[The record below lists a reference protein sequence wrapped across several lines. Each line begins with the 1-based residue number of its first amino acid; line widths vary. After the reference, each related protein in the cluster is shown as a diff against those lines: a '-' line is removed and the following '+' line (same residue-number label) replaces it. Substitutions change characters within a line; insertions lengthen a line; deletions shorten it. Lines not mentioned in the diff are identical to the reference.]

1 MRKTVLFAASMLAAV
16 FAIGQQANSKTKSAP
31 KDSMVLADH
40 LKGMLWRNLGP
51 TRGGR
56 SVTSTG
62 VVGQPFTYY
71 MGSTGGGVWKT
82 EDGGISWNNISDGFF
97 KTGSIGAISVSESD
111 PNVVYVGTGEHAVR
125 GVMTSAGDGMYK
137 STDAGKTWKRM
148 GLDKT
153 MHIAAIRIHPSNP
166 DVVYVAAQG
175 AVHGP
180 SADRGIYKTTNGGLN
195 WQRVFF
201 VNENTG
207 CSDLSMDMRNP
218 SILYAG
224 MWEHRRYPWVVSS
237 GGPGSGLY
245 KSTDGGVTWTKL
257 KNGLPEKMGKV
268 AIDVSRANPNRV
280 FTNIESEGTKGG
292 VYRSD
297 DGGSTWTQ
305 TSKARVTVA
314 RAWYYIEIFADPQNE
329 NTVYVL
335 NAPALKSVDGGK
347 TFSPLPTP
355 HGDNHWLWIDPQ
367 NNQRMINSNDGGAN
381 ISFNGGSS
389 WSTQQNQ
396 PTAQFYRVIADK
408 QFPYSLYAGQQ
419 DNTSVIIPS
428 RSPFGGI
435 DWQQWTTGPG
445 GESAFVAFDPNNP
458 TKVFGGSYQGNIE
471 VLDRKLTATK
481 DIMASPTIGLAVVP
495 KKQVYR
501 FNWNAPIVA
510 DPFDPSIIYHGGN
523 KVLKSTNGGQSW
535 TEMSQDLTRNDTAK
549 QGDGGIPYTNEG
561 AGGEVY
567 NTLAYL
573 ACSPITKGEIWTG
586 SDDGLLYLTRD
597 GGASWQN
604 VTPAGLEE
612 TLINSIE
619 VSPHTPGK
627 AIIATTRYKFNDFSP
642 AVFITYDYGKSWKKI
657 NTGFESNDFCRVVRE
672 DPVRKGL
679 LYAGNERGFYISTND
694 GDNWQK
700 LQLNLPVVPINDLT
714 IRDND
719 LIAAT
724 SGRAFWIL
732 DDLSPLQQWTNAV
745 PAKPVL
751 YGSKATVKTG
761 WGGSS
766 KPTVGANP
774 PEGAGLYY
782 YLPVTNDSIDLQL
795 SIKDVKGNL
804 IRTYSSKKDEQE
816 IAGYPGGPQ
825 GEPLLPADKGLNRF
839 NWDLRHESLPGVKGQ
854 FLNANYQG
862 SSVPPG
868 DYTVQ
873 LKVNNDSSSVT
884 IKVLADPRTAPQPDA
899 FAEQYQ
905 LSSSI
910 DEAVRTMHNDVN
922 RMRAVK
928 KQVDDLNALLKDRP
942 EGDTLIKT
950 SKALANKIATW
961 EKKIITT
968 QQETFQDVINYYNR
982 LSAEMLD
989 LRGRMEN
996 AQFPKVPDGHKNVYT
1011 QLMNEW
1017 KGYKAE
1023 LEQIINNDLP
1033 AFNKLYQEKQIPAL
1047 ILPK

>member
-1 MRKTVLFAASMLAAV
+1 
-16 FAIGQQANSKTKSAP
+16 
-31 KDSMVLADH
+31 
-40 LKGMLWRNLGP
+40 
-51 TRGGR
+51 
-56 SVTSTG
+56 
-62 VVGQPFTYY
+62 
-71 MGSTGGGVWKT
+71 
-82 EDGGISWNNISDGFF
+82 
-97 KTGSIGAISVSESD
+97 
-111 PNVVYVGTGEHAVR
+111 
-125 GVMTSAGDGMYK
+125 
-137 STDAGKTWKRM
+137 
-148 GLDKT
+148 
-153 MHIAAIRIHPSNP
+153 
-166 DVVYVAAQG
+166 
-175 AVHGP
+175 
-180 SADRGIYKTTNGGLN
+180 
-195 WQRVFF
+195 VFF
-201 VNENTG
+201 ADENTG
-207 CSDLSMDMRNP
+207 CADLSMDMRNP

-245 KSTDGGVTWTKL
+245 KSTDGGATWTKL

-268 AIDVSRANPNRV
+268 AIDVSRANPDRV
-280 FTNIESEGTKGG
+280 FANIESEGAKGG

-297 DGGSTWTQ
+297 DGGNTWTQ

-367 NNQRMINSNDGGAN
+367 NNRRMINSNDGGAN
-381 ISFNGGSS
+381 VSFNGGAS

-396 PTAQFYRVIADK
+396 PTAQFYRVIADN
-408 QFPYSLYAGQQ
+408 QFPYNLYAGQQ

-428 RSPFGGI
+428 RSAFGGV
-435 DWQQWTTGPG
+435 DWQQWTIGPG

-535 TEMSQDLTRNDTAK
+535 TEISQDLTRNDTTK

-586 SDDGLLYLTRD
+586 SDDGLVYLTRD

-642 AVFITYDYGKSWKKI
+642 AVFITNDYGKTWKKI
-657 NTGFESNDFCRVVRE
+657 INGFDKEDFCRVVRE

-694 GDNWQK
+694 GDDWQK

-719 LIAAT
+719 LVAAT

-732 DDLSPLQQWTNAV
+732 DDLSPLQQWTNAT
-745 PAKPVL
+745 PSKPVL
-751 YGSKATVKTG
+751 YASKPAVKTG
-761 WGGSS
+761 WSGPS
-766 KPTVGANP
+766 KPALGANP
-774 PEGAGLYY
+774 PEGVSLYY
-782 YLPVTNDSIDLQL
+782 YLPDVNDSSDLQL
-795 SIKDVKGNL
+795 TIKDTKGNL
-804 IRTYSSKKDEQE
+804 VRTYSNKKDEQE
-816 IAGYPGGPQ
+816 VTGYPGGPQ
-825 GEPLLPADKGLNRF
+825 GEALLPAEKGLNRF

-854 FLNANYQG
+854 FLNADYRG
-862 SSVPPG
+862 ASVPPG
-868 DYTVQ
+868 DYQVQ
-873 LKVNNDSSSVT
+873 LKVNNDSSSVA
-884 IKVLADPRTAPQPDA
+884 IKILADPRVAPLPDA

-905 LSSSI
+905 LCSSI
-910 DEAVRTMHNDVN
+910 DATVRTMHTDVN
-922 RMRAVK
+922 RMRTVK

-942 EGDTLIKT
+942 ESDTLIKT
-950 SKALANKIATW
+950 GKALANKISAW
-961 EKKIITT
+961 EKQIITT

-996 AQFPKVPDGHKNVYT
+996 AQLPKVPDGHKKIYQ

-1017 KGYKAE
+1017 QGYKTE

-1033 AFNKLYQEKQIPAL
+1033 AFNKLYKEKQIPAV